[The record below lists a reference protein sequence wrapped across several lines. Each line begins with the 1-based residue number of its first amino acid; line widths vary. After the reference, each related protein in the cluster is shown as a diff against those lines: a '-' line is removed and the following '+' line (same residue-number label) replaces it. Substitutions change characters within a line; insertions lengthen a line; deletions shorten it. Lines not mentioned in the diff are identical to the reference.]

1 MKLRSIASM
10 LALASTTGC
19 ALLAPVDEHASEGA
33 IYYLGGPAPASP
45 DSSGSGPAAESVDA
59 GVATFDAGVAA
70 FDAGGDAGENPD
82 VVGADVAA
90 DAPRTCERAFD
101 DAGAGPTCP
110 TTSPARYACTFD
122 WDNGAGCDYLGHS
135 GGRWWVC
142 C

>member
-1 MKLRSIASM
+1 MKRLSIVSM
-10 LALASTTGC
+10 FALVSATGC
-19 ALLAPVDEHASEGA
+19 ALLAPVDEHAGEGE
-33 IYYLGGPAPASP
+33 IRYLHDPAPTAM
-45 DSSGSGPAAESVDA
+45 VDA
-59 GVATFDAGVAA
+59 AGPRSGEDVRATRAEDAAD
-70 FDAGGDAGENPD
+70 DAIGAGELDGGENPD
-82 VVGADVAA
+82 AVGADVAA